1 MGVQPK
7 SWGIGNVGFRGNRLH
22 RGFDYGLP
30 PIGGAGGLSAE
41 EEALVLTLALR

>member
-1 MGVQPK
+1 MGL
-7 SWGIGNVGFRGNRLH
+7 RDNRLD

-41 EEALVLTLALR
+41 EESLVLTLALR